1 MVTKSLAGPLTQ
13 FSLKTLFCLQPYSLY
28 HTLLSHRRTGRNVI
42 STKCFQTDLSN
53 WLYSQNTAESPI
65 IHSCLA
71 QQSQSGWVGHAFILC
86 KCHLQCFV
94 VRKLAF
100 LRVCVSRILWT
111 LGFYLI
117 FLLVAFWWISW
128 FGWNWQPVCIGRE
141 GDSPV
146 RAHSLTRRHHVFGA
160 RSTVIE
166 MKIKGFILQSFFLS
180 NIHCEINDAG
190 TFVKQDDFNRQT
202 LWYSLERWKRKH
214 KY

>member
-1 MVTKSLAGPLTQ
+1 MKYVD
-13 FSLKTLFCLQPYSLY
+13 SLKIPKKQSFVFKRGSA
-28 HTLLSHRRTGRNVI
+28 HTYGRNVI

-71 QQSQSGWVGHAFILC
+71 QQSQSGWVGHAFILR
-86 KCHLQCFV
+86 KCHLQCLV

-100 LRVCVSRILWT
+100 FTCLCVRNPLDTW
-111 LGFYLI
+111 
-117 FLLVAFWWISW
+117 LLTDSLSPAFWWISW

-166 MKIKGFILQSFFLS
+166 MKIKGFILQSFF
-180 NIHCEINDAG
+180 
-190 TFVKQDDFNRQT
+190 
-202 LWYSLERWKRKH
+202 
-214 KY
+214 